1 MSEGSV
7 LSDVY
12 GEADIGETGG
22 VRQSLLLVLAIS
34 LITWVAIALVF
45 WVGSAVLDAPG
56 VAEPAATGLLVWA
69 VLWLGMMGAIALAV
83 SGGLLLGFWA
93 WMALYP
99 LLTSPVPKRRPAVN
113 LLQRAQRAAVTEAEE
128 LLRDGDR

>member
-34 LITWVAIALVF
+34 LITWLAIALVF
-45 WVGSAVLDAPG
+45 WVGGAVLDAPG
-56 VAEPAATGLLVWA
+56 VAEPGATGLLVWA
-69 VLWLGMMGAIALAV
+69 VFWMGMMGAITLAV
-83 SGGLLLGFWA
+83 SGGLLFGFWA

-99 LLTSPVPKRRPAVN
+99 RFTSPSPQRRPALS
-113 LLQRAQRAAVTEAEE
+113 LLQRTQRAAVAEAEE

>member
-1 MSEGSV
+1 M

-34 LITWVAIALVF
+34 LITWFAIALVF
-45 WVGSAVLDAPG
+45 WVGGAVLGVTGVSEPG
-56 VAEPAATGLLVWA
+56 ATGLVVWA
-69 VLWLGMMGAIALAV
+69 ALWMGMMGAIALAV

-99 LLTSPVPKRRPAVN
+99 RFTSPSPRRRPAPN
-113 LLQRAQRAAVTEAEE
+113 LLQRAQRAAVAEAEE